1 MFDIIDTIGKSTVHH
16 GKNSNRVY
24 VMSLHLDDLPE
35 ITIKLDEL
43 AGKNGYSKI
52 IAKIPLDFKEVFKLN
67 GYDSEAVIPNFFNG
81 EKDVSFMC
89 KYLDLNRKND
99 PFMDKCKEILDIA
112 LQKASNTNN
121 TNLSEDFTLRE
132 VTEKDINDMTKLYKL
147 VFKSYPFPIHDGKY
161 ILKTM
166 QENLKYFGIWH
177 KKNLVALSSIEL
189 ARKYS
194 NAEMTDFAVHPE
206 FRGYGFALYL
216 LKTMEKKLFDMGIK
230 TAYTIARSISAGM
243 NITFAKNGYN
253 YGGTLINNT
262 DISGQIE
269 SMNVWYK
276 PIFKKSYENIF

>member
-1 MFDIIDTIGKSTVHH
+1 MFDIIEKIGQTTVHH

-24 VMSLHLDDLPE
+24 VMSLHPEDLPE
-35 ITIKLDEL
+35 ITKKLDEL
-43 AGKNGYSKI
+43 ADKNGYSKI
-52 IAKIPLDFKEVFKLN
+52 IAKIPLDFKEVFELS

-89 KYLDLNRKND
+89 KYIDLNRKND
-99 PFMDKCKEILDIA
+99 PFMNKCKEFLNIA
-112 LQKASNTNN
+112 LQKESATNS

-132 VTEKDINDMTKLYKL
+132 TTEEDVSDMTKLYKI
-147 VFKSYPFPIHDGKY
+147 VFESYPFPIHDEKY

-166 QENLKYFGIWH
+166 KENLIYFGIWH
-177 KKNLVALSSIEL
+177 GKNLVALSSIEL
-189 ARKYS
+189 AKKYS

-206 FRGYGFALYL
+206 YRGYGFALYM
-216 LKTMEKKLFDMGIK
+216 LKTMEEKLQDMGIK
-230 TAYTIARSISAGM
+230 TAYTIARSMSAGM

-276 PIFKKSYENIF
+276 AISKK